1 MFFAWRKVISN
12 TQPQGLNKNRT
23 CKTTIRCTNQTK
35 KKPHA
40 KDYNNEKFE
49 MYIHVQHQYKVPTES
64 KTKLK
69 SRLSRRSFKV
79 QS

>member
-1 MFFAWRKVISN
+1 MYKSN
-12 TQPQGLNKNRT
+12 Q
-23 CKTTIRCTNQTK
+23 K
-35 KKPHA
+35 KKTHA
-40 KDYNNEKFE
+40 KDYYNEKFE